1 MQSPDL
7 NTRKNHAIR
16 AHARFPAAIILGCLA
31 FQPASPSAAQQ
42 AAQQATQQGK
52 DPQDTPYKIEVNVNR
67 VLVQVVARDKHGRVV
82 DDLKKEDFQVFDNDK
97 PRAVSGFVAEKWAG
111 SETTVAS
118 NAPFAALSSNP
129 TPVSPGPRRFTV
141 FLFDDLH
148 MNNEDLIRAQ
158 KASARVLDGALTGA
172 NMAGVV
178 TLSGTTNTG
187 LVRDRATLQD
197 AVMKVRSRSLY
208 KSDSAECP
216 RLDYY
221 QADLIENKHDETALQ
236 DVVRQVYNCDPG
248 LNPKYDSGVA
258 ERMADSTA
266 QRVLNYAHQDVQ
278 VTYASLA
285 EYVRRVGALPG
296 ERTLILVSPGFL
308 SYEAEALSMESRLID
323 LAAQSNVIIS
333 ALDARGVY
341 TTELTAS
348 DKSPGFS
355 TAGGAGGSIQLQGE
369 YRRTGMTLSENV
381 MAELADGTG
390 GTFFHGS
397 NDLDAG
403 FRSLTQVPECIY
415 LLELPMDGVKED
427 GSYHR
432 LKVKVNRSG
441 VELQARRGY
450 FVPKPPKNKK

>member
-1 MQSPDL
+1 MIFLCCLSS
-7 NTRKNHAIR
+7 HAQE
-16 AHARFPAAIILGCLA
+16 AKE
-31 FQPASPSAAQQ
+31 S
-42 AAQQATQQGK
+42 
-52 DPQDTPYKIEVNVNR
+52 QDAPFKIEANVSR
-67 VLVQVVARDKHGRVV
+67 VLVQVVVRDSHGRIVS
-82 DDLKKEDFQVFDNDK
+82 DLNKEDFRVFDNDK
-97 PRAVSGFVAEKWAG
+97 PRALSGFVKQKWAG
-111 SETTVAS
+111 AANPPGKDTAKSSTENVALQP
-118 NAPFAALSSNP
+118 AVGA
-129 TPVSPGPRRFTV
+129 RRFTV

-148 MNNEDLIRAQ
+148 LNNEDLVRTQ
-158 KASARVLDGALTGA
+158 QASIKGLDGALMGI

-178 TLSGTTNTG
+178 TLSGATNTG
-187 LVRDRATLQD
+187 LMRDKAKLED
-197 AVMKVRSRSLY
+197 AIMKIRSRSLY
-208 KSDSAECP
+208 KSDSSECP
-216 RLDYY
+216 KLDYY

-258 ERMADSTA
+258 ERMADSSA
-266 QRVLNYAHQDVQ
+266 MRVLNLSHQDVQ
-278 VTYASLA
+278 VTYAALS
-285 EYVRRVGALPG
+285 EYVRRVAALPG

-348 DKSPGFS
+348 DKSPS
-355 TAGGAGGSIQLQGE
+355 LNAGGSLQLQGD
-369 YRRTGMTLSENV
+369 YRRTGMRLSENV

-390 GTFFHGS
+390 GTFFHGR

-403 FRSLTQVPECIY
+403 FRNLSAVPECIY
-415 LLELPMDGVKED
+415 LLELPLDGVKED

-432 LKVKVNRSG
+432 LKVKVDREG

-450 FVPKPPKNKK
+450 FVPKPPQAKK